1 LPRFSLVPKTQSA
14 DLVEFF
20 TKFLIQK
27 KCSYTLKF
35 NVKRDSKVL
44 VVYLKRRI
52 MMRSRLL
59 LRTFIAVSL
68 FVGMASAT
76 TYSGKTFLAPRAVGT
91 NLPMELTT
99 WHEYPYQMLAKKQ
112 GHRVRA
118 HFELTPF
125 YQASDNKEDLGKYFG
140 IGNCKNCFVV
150 GKDTEVT
157 AKTADIDGLFLI
169 HNASNIDDV
178 AKGTISF
185 NPKQEIWGARLDY
198 FQDIDHPIKGLF
210 FKASMPIVY
219 VENSLNMCIGNSTS
233 VEVGGKT
240 FSLNDFF
247 AGNVEVTEAMD
258 ALSQQS
264 PLCYAKIG
272 CSGKESKVGIADIN
286 LALGYKIHQ
295 SDSAHVFLSAQAIV
309 PTGSRPNGEYLWAP
323 VIGNGKHFGL
333 GARLDTAVQLW
344 SNKNASVRMLF
355 DVDYRYL
362 FESSEYR
369 TLGLKGCDNPY
380 KFAHYYLAGRL
391 GQDNKPL
398 FPAANILTQSIKV
411 KPGSQFDILAD
422 LSFKS
427 SGFVIDL
434 GYNFFYKDEED
445 CWSKCFCSSGC
456 CGTSCESTC
465 GERCCS
471 TGCCW
476 EDGVYGIVNPDYV
489 TNDTLV
495 ANDFVKTLNA
505 SDLDVSTV
513 QTPSQVTHKI
523 YAGLG
528 YGFDIAKRF
537 PALFGI
543 GGSYEFVS
551 DNSALEGYALWVK
564 FGVSF

>member
-1 LPRFSLVPKTQSA
+1 
-14 DLVEFF
+14 
-20 TKFLIQK
+20 
-27 KCSYTLKF
+27 
-35 NVKRDSKVL
+35 
-44 VVYLKRRI
+44 

-59 LRTFIAVSL
+59 LHTLIAIS
-68 FVGMASAT
+68 FFAGMASAT

-99 WHEYPYQMLAKKQ
+99 WHEYPYQKLEKRK
-112 GHRVRA
+112 GHKVRS

-150 GKDTEVT
+150 GTENEFV
-157 AKTADIDGLFLI
+157 AKTADIAGVQLI
-169 HNASNIDDV
+169 HNLNLDQDHSV
-178 AKGTISF
+178 KGTVSF
-185 NPKQEIWGARLDY
+185 NPKQEIWGARFDY
-198 FQDIDHPIKGLF
+198 FQDIDHPLKGLF

-219 VENSLNMCIGNSTS
+219 VENSMNMCISNQTN

-258 ALSQQS
+258 KENLQS

-272 CSGKESKVGIADIN
+272 CSGKESKFGLADIN

-295 SDSAHVFLSAQAIV
+295 SDSAHAFLSAQVII
-309 PTGSRPNGEYLWAP
+309 PTGPRPNGEYLWGP

-344 SNKNASVRMLF
+344 SNKNAAVRVLF

-362 FESSEYR
+362 FESSENR
-369 TLGLKGCDNPY
+369 TLGLKGCDNPF
-380 KFAHYYLAGRL
+380 KFAHYYLVGKI
-391 GQDNKPL
+391 GKSEQSL
-398 FPAANILTQSIKV
+398 FPAANVLTQSIKV

-434 GYNFFYKDEED
+434 GYNFFYKDEES

-456 CGTSCESTC
+456 CGTACETTC

-471 TGCCW
+471 TGCGW
-476 EDGVYGIVNPDYV
+476 EDGVYA
-489 TNDTLV
+489 LV
-495 ANDFVKTLNA
+495 ANSYNTEGELADDDILMTLNSA
-505 SDLDVSTV
+505 DLDVSTV

-523 YAGLG
+523 FAGIG
-528 YGFDIAKRF
+528 YDFDIAKRY

-551 DNSALEGYALWVK
+551 DNSALEGYSLWVK